1 MGRTYSVE
9 RRCWCRNCTGDP
21 DFHRIAKAPADELA
35 RTQALDPQQQ
45 TQVNHTMPLTR
56 TTQGCTSRSK
66 ALQNAGQGR
75 LALLTDDCVTMAP
88 PPKLKLLRML
98 LEASTDPLV
107 LLDRG
112 LRVVCTNQAFAH
124 RCGFEPR
131 DLIGR
136 YYCEVVPGVPQD
148 TFNRAVD
155 SGQRVDGRH
164 WRLDTPAEPGKP
176 SYWDWSLV
184 PCSDERGDTEFL
196 LLSTHEVTDH
206 CQNQENVIQARDRL
220 HAAMMHAA
228 LQEEQ
233 ERRELADRLHED
245 IIQNLAYWKMQ
256 LASLHLPESS
266 DEKARINAQITDGV
280 GEVIQRLRELTH
292 DLSPAVLYR
301 LGLGPAL
308 QWLSDRMLEQHGLQV
323 TVETDLER
331 QLPEELAVTVYG
343 CIRELL
349 TPLSDQTEAGTVQ
362 VAVHGTAEQVTV
374 KLEDDRTRPRNPEA
388 EERILALQA
397 RLAPLYASLTVDV
410 KNKATWLR
418 LPLPLVEEEPR

>member
-1 MGRTYSVE
+1 
-9 RRCWCRNCTGDP
+9 
-21 DFHRIAKAPADELA
+21 
-35 RTQALDPQQQ
+35 
-45 TQVNHTMPLTR
+45 
-56 TTQGCTSRSK
+56 
-66 ALQNAGQGR
+66 
-75 LALLTDDCVTMAP
+75 
-88 PPKLKLLRML
+88 
-98 LEASTDPLV
+98 
-107 LLDRG
+107 
-112 LRVVCTNQAFAH
+112 
-124 RCGFEPR
+124 
-131 DLIGR
+131 
-136 YYCEVVPGVPQD
+136 
-148 TFNRAVD
+148 
-155 SGQRVDGRH
+155 
-164 WRLDTPAEPGKP
+164 
-176 SYWDWSLV
+176 
-184 PCSDERGDTEFL
+184 
-196 LLSTHEVTDH
+196 
-206 CQNQENVIQARDRL
+206 VIQARDRL